1 MGWMRRMRFVSKRG
15 VVAMVVVVGLVA
27 ACVGG
32 WRLVRSLQY
41 RAAVRVAAS
50 VRASATA
57 AVADDVGVCDL
68 VPAGAIESIAGRQIN
83 NFWMYRSNNKL
94 MCLVYFQER
103 KPLHYIDITYKNG
116 PIGKSIKSSWSRS
129 FEEVAARDG
138 VTALTIEGLEGR
150 GLLIADDNGAPSA
163 VWEYPD
169 GHYAAVRP
177 SILGTSTPQ
186 DTAAATDTAA
196 TDIAVA
202 VLTRV
207 APRLP
212 AVAAL
217 PEVHDFS
224 YPQDPPEADRR
235 ATTTASRHR
244 PIAIAAAALATVCAA
259 GGYRLIRT
267 RRRRTAATHT
277 APADPSEPRPPDSA
291 PTSRTTAIHSR
302 PSSGATNSHTASQ
315 NDFVKSPL

>member
-1 MGWMRRMRFVSKRG
+1 MRRMRFMSRRG
-15 VVAMVVVVGLVA
+15 VVAVVVVVGLVA

-41 RAAVRVAAS
+41 RAAVRTAAS

-57 AVADDVGVCDL
+57 AVADDVSVCDI
-68 VPAGAIESIAGRQIN
+68 VPAGIIESVAGRQIS
-83 NFWMYRSNNKL
+83 NFLMHRSNNTL
-94 MCLVYFQER
+94 MCAIYFQGGM
-103 KPLHYIDITYKNG
+103 PLYYIDITYKNG
-116 PIGKSIKSSWSRS
+116 PIGKSIRSSWSRS

-150 GLLIADDNGAPSA
+150 GLLIADDSGAPSA

-177 SILGTSTPQ
+177 AKLGTSTPQ
-186 DTAAATDTAA
+186 DIAAATDT
-196 TDIAVA
+196 AVA

-212 AVAAL
+212 AAAAL
-217 PEVHDFS
+217 PEVYKFS

-235 ATTTASRHR
+235 GTTAASPHHR
-244 PIAIAAAALATVCAA
+244 SIAVVAAALATVCAA
-259 GGYRLIRT
+259 GGYRFIRT
-267 RRRRTAATHT
+267 RRRRTAAADT
-277 APADPSEPRPPDSA
+277 AAAGP
-291 PTSRTTAIHSR
+291 SRTPPGDRA
-302 PSSGATNSHTASQ
+302 
-315 NDFVKSPL
+315 

>member
-1 MGWMRRMRFVSKRG
+1 MGWMRRMRFVSRRG
-15 VVAMVVVVGLVA
+15 VVAVVVVVGLVA

-68 VPAGAIESIAGRQIN
+68 VPAGAIESVAGRQIN

-94 MCLVYFQER
+94 MCVVYFQER

-259 GGYRLIRT
+259 GEYRLIRT

-302 PSSGATNSHTASQ
+302 PSSGATHSHTASQ
-315 NDFVKSPL
+315 NDSVK

>member
-1 MGWMRRMRFVSKRG
+1 MGWMRRMRFMSRRG
-15 VVAMVVVVGLVA
+15 VVAVVVVVGLVA

-68 VPAGAIESIAGRQIN
+68 VPAGVIESIAGRQIEH
-83 NFWMYRSNNKL
+83 FEMYRYHSGFT
-94 MCLVYFQER
+94 CVVYFQER

-163 VWEYPD
+163 IWEYPD

-186 DTAAATDTAA
+186 GTAAATDTV
-196 TDIAVA
+196 IA

-235 ATTTASRHR
+235 GTSAASPHHR
-244 PIAIAAAALATVCAA
+244 SIAVVAAALATVCAA
-259 GGYRLIRT
+259 VGYRFIRT
-267 RRRRTAATHT
+267 RRRRTAAADT
-277 APADPSEPRPPDSA
+277 AAAGP
-291 PTSRTTAIHSR
+291 SRTPPGDRA
-302 PSSGATNSHTASQ
+302 
-315 NDFVKSPL
+315 

>member
-1 MGWMRRMRFVSKRG
+1 MRFMSRRG
-15 VVAMVVVVGLVA
+15 VVAVVVVVGLVA

-41 RAAVRVAAS
+41 RAAVRTAAS

-57 AVADDVGVCDL
+57 AVADDVSVCDI
-68 VPAGAIESIAGRQIN
+68 VPAGIIESVAGRQIS
-83 NFWMYRSNNKL
+83 NFLMHRSNNTL
-94 MCLVYFQER
+94 MCAIYFQGGM
-103 KPLHYIDITYKNG
+103 PLYYIDITYKNG

-177 SILGTSTPQ
+177 SKLGTSTPQ
-186 DTAAATDTAA
+186 DIAAATDT
-196 TDIAVA
+196 AVA

-212 AVAAL
+212 AAAAL
-217 PEVHDFS
+217 PEVYKFS

-259 GGYRLIRT
+259 GGYRFIRT
-267 RRRRTAATHT
+267 RRRRTAAADT
-277 APADPSEPRPPDSA
+277 AAAGP
-291 PTSRTTAIHSR
+291 SRTPPGDRA
-302 PSSGATNSHTASQ
+302 
-315 NDFVKSPL
+315 

>member
-1 MGWMRRMRFVSKRG
+1 MRFMSRRG
-15 VVAMVVVVGLVA
+15 VVAVVVVVGLVA

-41 RAAVRVAAS
+41 RAAVRTAAS

-57 AVADDVGVCDL
+57 AVADDVSVCDI
-68 VPAGAIESIAGRQIN
+68 VPAGIIESVAGRQIS
-83 NFWMYRSNNKL
+83 NFLMHRSNNTL
-94 MCLVYFQER
+94 MCAIYFQGGM
-103 KPLHYIDITYKNG
+103 PLYYIDITYKNG
-116 PIGKSIKSSWSRS
+116 PIGKSIRSSWSRS

-150 GLLIADDNGAPSA
+150 GLLIADDSGAPSA

-177 SILGTSTPQ
+177 SKLGTSTPQ
-186 DTAAATDTAA
+186 DTAAATDTA
-196 TDIAVA
+196 VA

-212 AVAAL
+212 AAAL
-217 PEVHDFS
+217 PEVYKFS

-235 ATTTASRHR
+235 GTTAASPHHR
-244 PIAIAAAALATVCAA
+244 SIAVVAAALATVCAA
-259 GGYRLIRT
+259 GGYRFIRT
-267 RRRRTAATHT
+267 RRRRTAAADT
-277 APADPSEPRPPDSA
+277 AAAGP
-291 PTSRTTAIHSR
+291 SRTPPGDRA
-302 PSSGATNSHTASQ
+302 
-315 NDFVKSPL
+315 

>member
-1 MGWMRRMRFVSKRG
+1 MRFMSRRG
-15 VVAMVVVVGLVA
+15 VVAVVVVVGLVA

-41 RAAVRVAAS
+41 RAAVRTAAS

-57 AVADDVGVCDL
+57 AVADDVSVCDI
-68 VPAGAIESIAGRQIN
+68 VPAGIIESVAGRQIS
-83 NFWMYRSNNKL
+83 NFLMHRSNNTL
-94 MCLVYFQER
+94 MCAIYFQGGM
-103 KPLHYIDITYKNG
+103 PLYYIDITYKNG

-150 GLLIADDNGAPSA
+150 GLLIADDSGAPSA

-186 DTAAATDTAA
+186 DTAAA

-259 GGYRLIRT
+259 GGYRFIRT
-267 RRRRTAATHT
+267 RRRRTAAADT
-277 APADPSEPRPPDSA
+277 AAAGP
-291 PTSRTTAIHSR
+291 SRTPPGDRA
-302 PSSGATNSHTASQ
+302 
-315 NDFVKSPL
+315 